1 MATDISELMLRDF
14 AMVPPDASVQ
24 EAAQA
29 MAETE
34 CRIVVVGRDDAIAGV
49 LTEHD
54 VLVRVVA
61 AGLDPGHTRVAEV
74 MSAELFT
81 CHEDQSPE
89 EAAAEMAEHGI
100 NQLPVLDREGRV
112 VGLLSYQATRAGT
125 GDEESRHIRGI
136 KQSAGGAE
144 PAD

>member
-24 EAAQA
+24 EAAQTL
-29 MAETE
+29 AETE
-34 CRIVVVGRDDAIAGV
+34 CRVVVVGRDDAIDGV

-54 VLVRVVA
+54 VLIRVVA
-61 AGLDPGHTRVAEV
+61 AGLDPGQTRVEEV

-89 EAAAEMAEHGI
+89 EAAAAMMEHRI

-112 VGLLSYQATRAGT
+112 VGLLTYQATRA
-125 GDEESRHIRGI
+125 DAEDAESRHLRGV
-136 KQSAGGAE
+136 KPSARDAE

>member
-1 MATDISELMLRDF
+1 MGTDISELMLRDF

-29 MAETE
+29 MAESE
-34 CRIVVVGRDDAIAGV
+34 CRIVVVGRDDAIEGV
-49 LTEHD
+49 LTAHD
-54 VLVRVVA
+54 VLIRVVA
-61 AGLDPGHTRVAEV
+61 AGLHPGQTRVAEV

-81 CHEDQSPE
+81 CHEDQPPE
-89 EAAAEMAEHGI
+89 EAAAEMAEHRI

-112 VGLLSYQATRAGT
+112 SGLLTYQATRAGA
-125 GDEESRHIRGI
+125 GDEESRDIRRA